1 MGKKPRH
8 FGQKNRAKYLIF
20 TKNQNNLNIQQNN
33 IQNYGNNSI
42 SQINMKREF
51 DMPDSRLLKD
61 YNYYILTQINNY
73 LY

>member
-42 SQINMKREF
+42 SQINMNEEF
-51 DMPDSRLLKD
+51 DMPDS
-61 YNYYILTQINNY
+61 I
-73 LY
+73 